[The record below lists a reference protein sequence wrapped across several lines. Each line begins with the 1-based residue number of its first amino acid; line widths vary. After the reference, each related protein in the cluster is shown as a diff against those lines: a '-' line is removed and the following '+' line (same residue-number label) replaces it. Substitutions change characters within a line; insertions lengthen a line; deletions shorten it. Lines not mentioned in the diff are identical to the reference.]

1 MLGKSKF
8 NLAELLKSLQ
18 KPELTAK
25 QKKAREMSGEE
36 VMALD
41 DDERR
46 EVLTEKLKA
55 SFGPINMVAR
65 SPQALA
71 GRLAI
76 RGITGAADAIGGK
89 ETVETAQDVLEELPE
104 AADKA
109 ADKAAE
115 YIEEVTPIRDA
126 EEELLTQ
133 EEFKKMKPSDQMKQ
147 VRDILE
153 GKGRKLDVNDF
164 DPHKPSPA
172 STPQTPPIPDNIG
185 KELGR
190 ILTKKAEEQA
200 KKKANKAA
208 KEIAAKVAAN
218 WAQVA
223 HTRLTGNQRYNDRR
237 AEAIARG
244 EVPEERRFRDIV
256 AEQLV
261 PGSRHASPEGGI
273 STRLLAYGQR
283 QRDKFKK

>member
-1 MLGKSKF
+1 MSMLGKSKF

-25 QKKAREMSGEE
+25 QKKARDMSGEE
-36 VMALD
+36 VMDLD
-41 DDERR
+41 PKERR
-46 EVLTEKLKA
+46 KVLKEKLKA
-55 SFGPINMVAR
+55 SFGPLNMVSR

-104 AADKA
+104 AADTYG
-109 ADKAAE
+109 E
-115 YIEEVTPIRDA
+115 YIEEVTPIRNA

-133 EEFKKMKPSDQMKQ
+133 KEFKEMKPSDQLKQ
-147 VRDILE
+147 VRDMLE
-153 GKGRKLDVNDF
+153 GKGRKIDVNDF

-185 KELGR
+185 KVLGR
-190 ILTKKAEEQA
+190 KLAKEAEERA

-208 KEIAAKVAAN
+208 KEVAAKVAEN
-218 WAQVA
+218 WARMA
-223 HTRLTGNQRYNDRR
+223 HTRLTGNQRYNDRQ

-244 EVPEERRFRDIV
+244 EVPQERRFRDIV

-261 PGSRHASPEGGI
+261 PGSRHASEEGGI
-273 STRLLAYGQR
+273 SSRMLAYGTSM
-283 QRDKFKK
+283 RDRFKR